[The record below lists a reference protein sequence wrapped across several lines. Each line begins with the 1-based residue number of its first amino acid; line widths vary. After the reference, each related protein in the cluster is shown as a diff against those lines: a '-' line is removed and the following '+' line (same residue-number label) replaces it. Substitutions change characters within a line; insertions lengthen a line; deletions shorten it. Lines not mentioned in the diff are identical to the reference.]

1 METAKDILAAKGK
14 DIVGVSPDS
23 TLLEALE
30 KMADRNVGAV
40 LVLDPSGDVLG
51 IFTERDFARKIII
64 KGRAIET
71 TKVREA
77 MTERVLYVGPETK
90 ISDCMNLM
98 TEKRVRHLPVME
110 GRKAIGIVSIG
121 DVVKAILEQQQ
132 LLIHRQAAE
141 IGQLER
147 YTTGGAA

>member
-1 METAKDILAAKGK
+1 METAKDILAAKGG
-14 DIVGVSPDS
+14 DIVAVSPDS
-23 TLLEALE
+23 TLLQALE

-40 LVLDPSGDVLG
+40 LVLDSDGDVLG
-51 IFTERDFARKIII
+51 IFTERDFARKIIM
-64 KGRAIET
+64 KGRTIET
-71 TKVREA
+71 TTVREA
-77 MTERVLYVGPETK
+77 MTERVLYVGPSMK

-110 GRKAIGIVSIG
+110 GKKAIGIVSIG
-121 DVVKAILEQQQ
+121 DVVKAILEQQE

-147 YTTGGAA
+147 YTTGGVV